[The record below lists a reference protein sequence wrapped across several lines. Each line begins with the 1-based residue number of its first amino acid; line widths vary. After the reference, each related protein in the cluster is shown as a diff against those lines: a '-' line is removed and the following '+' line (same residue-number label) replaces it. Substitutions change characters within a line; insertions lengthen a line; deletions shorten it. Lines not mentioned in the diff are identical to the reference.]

1 VTVRNGTACCVPT
14 RGDEPHELLVAANR
28 PWTDTG
34 IFVQKGEVI
43 SFVASGEIRWG
54 SAADATAGPEGS
66 LKKLSAKLGSALV
79 YPIHGMGAGGL
90 IARVGKDKP
99 FKIGAKA
106 ELAMPASGALFLGV
120 NDNFFDNNKGEF
132 HVTITKLSR

>member
-1 VTVRNGTACCVPT
+1 
-14 RGDEPHELLVAANR
+14 
-28 PWTDTG
+28 
-34 IFVQKGEVI
+34 
-43 SFVASGEIRWG
+43 
-54 SAADATAGPEGS
+54 
-66 LKKLSAKLGSALV
+66 
-79 YPIHGMGAGGL
+79 MGAGGL